1 MPHLSAALL
10 CNLLGQRWGHS
21 SFKWTAAWPILQPP
35 HLLSCFSCW
44 WGIWISPSS
53 PMAGPYSDTL
63 SVSSEIHGS
72 LSGAEIL
79 YFRKTCALLK
89 VLGCPQHPLLS
100 RSKFCSI
107 WRICLVAFGW
117 EHFLFHQERSF
128 YLLFLLPSVDFKR
141 NNSVNALAWYFYL
154 IKKIFLTFYQ
164 KSLLWHH
171 GCVELHGTN

>member
-1 MPHLSAALL
+1 MGG
-10 CNLLGQRWGHS
+10 LGMDASLVGCLTLQPPRIEVGHS

-53 PMAGPYSDTL
+53 TMAGPYSDTL

-72 LSGAEIL
+72 LLGAEIL

-107 WRICLVAFGW
+107 WWICLVAFGW
-117 EHFLFHQERSF
+117 EHFLFHRERSF
-128 YLLFLLPSVDFKR
+128 FLFFLLPSVDFKR
-141 NNSVNALAWYFYL
+141 NNKYKCPCL
-154 IKKIFLTFYQ
+154 IFLF
-164 KSLLWHH
+164 
-171 GCVELHGTN
+171 N